1 MSNKHIEIG
10 IYISATLL
18 AVGVFLPLTSLPVIG
33 DVSYNRVAEVES
45 YIVVAAALSATVLIF
60 TGMQKFTFVS
70 AAVVWLTLLFPAI
83 KSLFKS
89 DDGGFL
95 SKTLDKAQG
104 VMQDFAADLFLN
116 VAEFSWGGFIFL
128 IGLLAFT
135 VTCILRS
142 FK

>member
-60 TGMQKFTFVS
+60 TGMPKFTFVS
-70 AAVVWLTLLFPAI
+70 AAVV
-83 KSLFKS
+83 
-89 DDGGFL
+89 
-95 SKTLDKAQG
+95 
-104 VMQDFAADLFLN
+104 
-116 VAEFSWGGFIFL
+116 
-128 IGLLAFT
+128 
-135 VTCILRS
+135 
-142 FK
+142 